1 MTRIQFLVH
10 PLPGSSE
17 QLREKLKK
25 TSDRLNYRRRVGGG
39 SGGALGVSSG
49 VGSSASTS
57 GLNNSSALC
66 DLPVSQIEVG
76 PSHFAFLL
84 NDGRLCRLP
93 FSVISDRLDLS
104 LKAASGSAGNSS
116 ATSNLT
122 ATSSTGQPKGKSSS
136 SASSAVA
143 TSSRQPARTRG
154 RIIRTSSIRGGRGA
168 AAAAA
173 AAAVGSGVI
182 MSSTSS
188 SSSSSRPV
196 PFVPED
202 LVTQAQA
209 VLQGRSRNM
218 IIRELQRTNLDV
230 NLAVNNLL
238 SRDEEDGEDV
248 EDGQDGYVPEDLI
261 SLLDAGMNADHPSV
275 IIDADAMFSE
285 DVFGYSQRSSSSGG
299 STTAPSNNTSSTSA
313 AVRAS
318 GATGLSNRRSGG
330 GTSSTTASADRE
342 DRPSASTLNAERD
355 SIFRWRDRQ
364 YFGPKRWLETALR
377 DPAWQ
382 DKDDESGKKRDTSSA
397 GCPSPLWLGDE
408 LEFWP
413 EKMGKEPLRF
423 FKIVALHSELV
434 AVSTSGQLYHW
445 RWCDLSPFRA
455 DNPTGNHPRT
465 NSLGLTN
472 EKITMISASSIRCSI
487 ATESGKVATFM
498 DESVAHV
505 CSKLEQPAYYHSEFH
520 NEKIISLHT
529 CILYTV
535 VRMESGA
542 LYWWGILP
550 FNQRKKLLDK
560 YSNKKRAM
568 DKLSKGNSSK
578 KSSSNNSVS
587 SSVGGCIPASQFNE
601 ITVGSQ
607 VCLRAAPIYR
617 AGSIA
622 FTVTGGV
629 PKVGSLLCNAW
640 KVTTSCRFKIIQPP
654 KKPKL
659 PELPKEKEKKKED
672 NDTASMPPPPS
683 PASSTCS
690 DGSLTSPAVGSQ
702 RRQKRSA
709 PKEEPEDKVDEE
721 EWHLKDVIFV
731 EDSRNIPVGKVL
743 KVDGPYAAVK
753 FQNNSNKDKDE
764 DNNLLNDNTR
774 LLRKD
779 ELQVVKSGIHPR
791 MPDCF
796 QKTPKCINT
805 NENGSIL
812 ALTVDG
818 QGVHAIVKINDRL
831 SHKLYNLSSGKT
843 EVDSKFLTDT
853 NAFIGLDSNNITFKS
868 TGESEFVSIL
878 TDGNCTVYSLV
889 KDSTPSADSI
899 RDPYWLDLPPI
910 KALGIGTHA
919 LPHVASGKKNEVAVI
934 VMSFTRQILLPKIL
948 QCNYEGV
955 KRIISSLEADP
966 ASINSLETVQ
976 SILEER
982 CDGGRNII
990 HTIVSMCQP
999 TSNKDPD
1006 MDPNSSSTTSS
1017 NSISARLESIESI
1030 ASAVSSRAMNLR
1042 DMMRRATAAATRSIE
1057 AAGGGSGSSAVLG
1070 DAAGGSPPVLDDALP
1085 NLAWPSDSL
1094 EAASGDDDSLLS
1106 LANSSNKSLA
1116 SHQKEPKVVTNENV
1130 ERRANALSILKTIC
1144 GSPVLFPHLESML
1157 SMQDAQGNTPLMASI
1172 ANRAYPAALV
1182 LFDTANK
1189 IANESSNDEATVKKT
1204 LMSMVFPDGA
1214 SPDSSPLHVICC
1226 NDTCSFTWT
1235 GEDHINQDIFEC
1247 RTCGLTD
1254 SLCCCTEC
1262 ARVCHKGHDFKLKRT
1277 SPTAYCD
1284 CWEKCKCRSLIG
1296 GNQEARFEVLGR
1308 LISDTNLVTLPNSRG
1323 ENILLFLVQT
1333 VGRQATEQRQFHPS
1347 RPRKSASRKT
1357 VVSEIEN
1364 DRPEHDLEPPRFCRR
1379 ALEKLLSD
1387 WTAVK
1392 SMIMTGHLPVPNGS
1406 NSFPIYEDQAF
1417 LASQSGTA
1425 LLDKFVHCLIV
1436 KCTGERLDTL
1446 LTSLIRHIQHSDAKS
1461 EAKIVAKR
1469 FVRSVTRVFV
1479 VFNVEMSPAQTKKK
1493 ALQSATQPLQRC
1505 KRVFQALINIAVE
1518 ELCETANALLA
1529 PVRYGVA
1536 RPTAPFNLTSG
1547 SNEFVSAEEIFSV
1560 EPLAPRT
1567 NSNSNGRSRTRSLI
1581 SSDNNNSNLPRASR
1595 RQGSNSGNSNNATNQ
1610 DNFESNEAEDN
1621 EDVGDEGEESMD
1633 QVEAIEGIEE
1643 PSVLENPDGDD
1654 QHSDMMDLDLLAES
1668 ESDSENEQ
1676 ESNAPNNDNQNSDN
1690 VVGSDA
1696 LFSDDE
1702 SADSSHPDDDE
1713 SDAGE
1718 TDEQDGEDLTFVDEQ
1733 LERRTNGTSQ
1743 DERSN
1748 LTPLSMQ
1755 WAIRSRPKGSRSSG
1769 NGSSSGGGFIYIDP
1783 SALRRTNSSSATA
1796 GTTPTPANIEPVTMS
1811 TTASALA
1818 RSFGIVI
1825 RQIADLLTM
1834 LQDYNAIAP
1843 ALARTLEISYQ
1854 ESISLQL
1861 YIEYQMKPNWDW
1873 LMTVLDSTEAQLRF
1887 GSALTDISDPSHPNH
1902 PLHSSPRSSSHG
1914 RSERN
1919 NNIYHASRAAT
1930 QNPEMLNNRRDF
1942 LNYALSLMRA
1952 HNSEHSDSLPVIDV
1966 SALKHIAY
1974 VFDALIYYM
1983 RSGSD
1988 SVEDSNR
1995 FNLDYDENENDEVEE
2010 AAGTSSA
2017 TTTNIEME
2025 SSPSPP
2031 RGDDDET
2038 SNTTGQVTVS
2048 GKERRH
2054 PFFQRSDSTLC
2065 LGCAPPDPFHTCMQE
2080 ALPLADQPQLLQ
2092 PNARREDLFGIP
2104 KQPLNS
2110 SSNNP
2115 LSVLPT
2121 RLGLS
2126 VRNSD
2131 AASAVASNSNN
2142 GSSNSHN
2149 VTNAGNLE
2157 LSTAPFQAGPNAEA
2171 NFERLVQARSG
2182 NASPTAATCDSA
2194 SIKSLDTTAT
2204 TMDLEN
2210 EPQDL
2215 SMGAM
2220 SSASSVTGDTV
2231 ESGSSSSQL
2240 LQQQRFT
2247 SPKKA
2252 FMMREAARE
2261 NLERDKGGSGSS
2273 LLPPE
2278 VLVVSTD
2285 AQTKPEQDGEVTV
2298 ETSRQRVTNLG
2309 VSVPHDILLG
2319 RWRLT
2324 LDLFGRVFIDN
2335 VGIEP
2340 GSIISE
2346 LGGFPHKEEK
2356 FRREMEK
2363 LRNCRTQDFVIS
2375 KIERE
2380 RDQLIVQ
2387 AFKEF
2392 NALYNQ
2398 NQRRSSSSQPPLVV
2412 GRVKVTFQNEPG
2424 EGSGVARSFYTA
2436 LAEALLANKK
2446 LPNLEPAQM
2455 PFNLVQRLRGTR
2467 DNRTERRLAVHKSYT
2482 YKSNRDVR
2490 PLSYD
2495 ARPFYVNGEGGSNE
2509 HLSPHQHQLGDRLYQ
2524 RVQVLR
2530 PSLSSKITGMLLEL
2544 SPAQL
2549 LLLLA
2554 SEDSLR
2560 QRVDEATDI
2569 ILTNTNEQNTQ
2580 GHSGGVAPTTTSGG
2594 SASSSIAGST
2604 TSQQQQQPLNT
2615 VAGSSSSTSTVA
2627 PHENILPELDVFSL
2641 SASSNSST
2649 STPSVVASV
2658 AAGTAAVSNVNTS
2671 SISGVATVKKK
2682 RIPGGTVE
2690 VEDSIEDSEDS
2701 APLFYCPGKRGF
2713 YSPVQGKA
2721 TQERLNAFRNV
2732 GRLMGLCLLQNE
2744 LCPLFLN
2751 RHVIKYILGRTIRFH
2766 DLAFFDPV
2774 IYESLRQLVVDAENK
2789 ETSAQLFSALD
2800 LNFSIDLSPEEG
2812 GGSVELIPN
2821 GREVEV
2827 TANNVYCYVRRYS
2840 YYRMIKCQEKALSN
2854 IKIGLYDVL
2863 PAGAL
2868 DSLTAEDFRLLLNG
2882 VGDINVQTL
2891 ISYTSFNDES
2901 GESQDRLVNF
2911 KRWLWQMVEK
2921 MSPLEKQDLV
2931 YFWTGSPAL
2940 PASEDGFQPMPSIT
2954 IRPAGDSHLPS
2965 ANTCISRLYVPL
2977 YSSKAILK
2985 SKLLLAIKTKNF
2997 GFV

>member
-17 QLREKLKK
+17 QLREKLKR
-25 TSDRLNYRRRVGGG
+25 TSELLSHRRRV
-39 SGGALGVSSG
+39 SGLPPGVSP
-49 VGSSASTS
+49 
-57 GLNNSSALC
+57 ALHEL
-66 DLPVSQIEVG
+66 DVSQIEVA

-84 NDGRLCRLP
+84 TDGRLCRLP

-104 LKAASGSAGNSS
+104 MLKASSGTHATGGGSSCSSASGGASANGSAG
-116 ATSNLT
+116 
-122 ATSSTGQPKGKSSS
+122 STGGGHAPGGQSNNKPKSSS
-136 SASSAVA
+136 VSGSSSSS
-143 TSSRQPARTRG
+143 SSRQPARTRG

-168 AAAAA
+168 AA
-173 AAAVGSGVI
+173 VGGGVI
-182 MSSTSS
+182 MSSSS
-188 SSSSSRPV
+188 SGSSSRPV

-248 EDGQDGYVPEDLI
+248 EEGQDGYVPEDLI

-285 DVFGYSQRSSSSGG
+285 DVFGYSQRS
-299 STTAPSNNTSSTSA
+299 TSA
-313 AVRAS
+313 VGSAPPASSAVRAS
-318 GATGLSNRRSGG
+318 GAGASLSSRRGASSSAANSGG
-330 GTSSTTASADRE
+330 AGEERAI
-342 DRPSASTLNAERD
+342 NAERD
-355 SIFRWRDRQ
+355 SIFRWRERQ

-382 DKDDESGKKRDTSSA
+382 DKDEDGSKKRGESSSA

-413 EKMGKEPLRF
+413 EKNGKEPLRF
-423 FKIVALHSELV
+423 SKIVALHSELV
-434 AVSTSGQLYHW
+434 AVSNGGQLYHW
-445 RWCDLSPFRA
+445 RWCDLSPYRA
-455 DNPTGNHPRT
+455 DNPTGSHPRA
-465 NSLGLTN
+465 SFLGLTN
-472 EKITMISASSIRCSI
+472 EKITMISASNIRCSI
-487 ATESGKVATFM
+487 VTESGKVATFM

-505 CSKLEQPAYYHSEFH
+505 CSKLEQSAYYHSEFN

-542 LYWWGILP
+542 IFWWGILP

-560 YSNKKRAM
+560 YSNKKKTL
-568 DKLSKGNSSK
+568 DKLCKGR
-578 KSSSNNSVS
+578 KSSGS
-587 SSVGGCIPASQFNE
+587 SRSLSSASSNE

-607 VCLRAAPIYR
+607 VCLKTAPMYQ
-617 AGSIA
+617 AGSIG
-622 FTVTGGV
+622 FTVTGSV
-629 PKVGSLLCNAW
+629 PKVGSLLCAAW

-690 DGSLTSPAVGSQ
+690 DSSLSSPAVGT

-731 EDSRNIPVGKVL
+731 EDSRNIPLGKVL

-753 FQNNSNKDKDE
+753 FNAAKDKEDE
-764 DNNLLNDNTR
+764 NNLLNESTR

-779 ELQVVKSGIHPR
+779 DLQVVKSGILPR

-796 QKTPKCINT
+796 QRTPKLINT
-805 NENGSIL
+805 NESGNIL
-812 ALTVDG
+812 AITVDG
-818 QGVHAIVKINDRL
+818 QGVHAIVKTNGRL
-831 SHKLYNLSSGKT
+831 SHKLYNISSGKV

-853 NAFIGLDSNNITFKS
+853 NAFIGLDQNNISFRS

-910 KALGIGTHA
+910 KALGLGTHA
-919 LPHVASGKKNEVAVI
+919 LPHVASGKKNEVAVV
-934 VMSFTRQILLPKIL
+934 VMSFSPQIILPKIL
-948 QCNYEGV
+948 QCNFEGV
-955 KRIISSLEADP
+955 KRVFSALEADP
-966 ASINSLETVQ
+966 SSLDSIETMS

-990 HTIVSMCQP
+990 HTIVSMCMP

-1006 MDPNSSSTTSS
+1006 MDPSGTSSSGG
-1017 NSISARLESIESI
+1017 SISIESI
-1030 ASAVSSRAMNLR
+1030 ATAVSSRAMNLR

-1057 AAGGGSGSSAVLG
+1057 GSNSSSAVLG
-1070 DAAGGSPPVLDDALP
+1070 DASGGGSPPVMEDASLP
-1085 NLAWPSDSL
+1085 NLSWPPDSL
-1094 EAASGDDDSLLS
+1094 EAAASGEEDSLLT
-1106 LANSSNKSLA
+1106 LANSSNKS
-1116 SHQKEPKVVTNENV
+1116 QKESKAPTNESV
-1130 ERRANALSILKTIC
+1130 ERRANALAILKLIC
-1144 GSPVLFPHLESML
+1144 ESSVIFPHLESLL
-1157 SMQDAQGNTPLMASI
+1157 SMQDAQGNTPLMAAI
-1172 ANRAYPAALV
+1172 ASRAYPAALV
-1182 LFDTANK
+1182 LFDAANK
-1189 IANESSNDEATVKKT
+1189 VARESSNDRATIKKT
-1204 LMSMVFPDGA
+1204 LMSMVFPEKA

-1296 GNQEARFEVLGR
+1296 GNQEARFEVMCR

-1357 VVSEIEN
+1357 TFSDLEN

-1392 SMIMTGHLPVPNGS
+1392 SMIMTGHSPAPNI
-1406 NSFPIYEDQAF
+1406 SFPIYEDQAF

-1425 LLDKFVHCLIV
+1425 LLDKFVHCLLV
-1436 KCTGERLDTL
+1436 KCTSEKLDTL
-1446 LTSLIRHIQHSDAKS
+1446 LTTLIRHIQHSEVKS
-1461 EAKIVAKR
+1461 EAKLVVKR

-1479 VFNVEMSPAQTKKK
+1479 VFNVEMSPGQSKKK
-1493 ALQSATQPLQRC
+1493 SLQSATQPLQRC

-1529 PVRYGVA
+1529 PVRFGVA
-1536 RPTAPFNLTSG
+1536 RPTAPFSLSPG

-1560 EPLAPRT
+1560 EPLAPR
-1567 NSNSNGRSRTRSLI
+1567 SRTANPTNRPRSLI
-1581 SSDNNNSNLPRASR
+1581 GSGGNGGGDVGSNLPRSSR
-1595 RQGSNSGNSNNATNQ
+1595 RPGQAPPA
-1610 DNFESNEAEDN
+1610 DAFEPNEAEDN
-1621 EDVGDEGEESMD
+1621 EDGGDEGEESME
-1633 QVEAIEGIEE
+1633 QAEVIEE
-1643 PSVLENPDGDD
+1643 PSALDNPDVDD
-1654 QHSDMMDLDLLAES
+1654 QNSDMMDLDLLAES
-1668 ESDSENEQ
+1668 ESDSDNEHDSRDPSGSNEN
-1676 ESNAPNNDNQNSDN
+1676 PNLDTAG
-1690 VVGSDA
+1690 GSEA

-1702 SADSSHPDDDE
+1702 SADSSHPDEDE

-1733 LERRTNGTSQ
+1733 LERRPNGGSSSG
-1743 DERSN
+1743 ERSN

-1755 WAIRSRPKGSRSSG
+1755 WAIRSRPKGSRSHGAGGTS
-1769 NGSSSGGGFIYIDP
+1769 NNGGGFIYIDP
-1783 SALRRTNSSSATA
+1783 SALRRTSSSNTNA
-1796 GTTPTPANIEPVTMS
+1796 GSPAAPSNIEPVTMS

-1834 LQDYNAIAP
+1834 LQDYTALAP
-1843 ALARTLEISYQ
+1843 ALPRTLDISYQ

-1887 GSALTDISDPSHPNH
+1887 GSALTGISDPSHPHH
-1902 PLHSSPRSSSHG
+1902 PLHSNPRSSSVPG
-1914 RSERN
+1914 STGGSSRSERSAN
-1919 NNIYHASRAAT
+1919 LYHASRAAT
-1930 QNPEMLNNRRDF
+1930 QNPEMLHNRRDF

-1983 RSGSD
+1983 RSGTD
-1988 SVEDSNR
+1988 SVEEPSR
-1995 FNLDYDENENDEVEE
+1995 FNLEYEENESEDIEESGRSAASMEVGGE
-2010 AAGTSSA
+2010 S
-2017 TTTNIEME
+2017 
-2025 SSPSPP
+2025 SSPS
-2031 RGDDDET
+2031 RGGGEEEQDGGSSSN
-2038 SNTTGQVTVS
+2038 SNTIPPNAASSSSSSSQP
-2048 GKERRH
+2048 GKGRRH

-2065 LGCAPPDPFHTCMQE
+2065 LGCAPPDPFAPSMQE
-2080 ALPLADQPQLLQ
+2080 ALPLADQPHLLQ

-2110 SSNNP
+2110 SSNP

-2126 VRNSD
+2126 LRNSD
-2131 AASAVASNSNN
+2131 NTVSSAPGPSGPS
-2142 GSSNSHN
+2142 
-2149 VTNAGNLE
+2149 AGENTLE
-2157 LSTAPFQAGPNAEA
+2157 LSTAPFQAGPSAEA

-2182 NASPTAATCDSA
+2182 NASPTAATCDTA

-2220 SSASSVTGDTV
+2220 SSASSLAGDAI
-2231 ESGSSSSQL
+2231 EPQL
-2240 LQQQRFT
+2240 LQQQQRFT

-2261 NLERDKGGSGSS
+2261 NLERDKSGNNP
-2273 LLPPE
+2273 LPPE

-2285 AQTKPEQDGEVTV
+2285 AQTKPEVDGEVTI

-2380 RDQLIVQ
+2380 REQLIVQ

-2412 GRVKVTFQNEPG
+2412 NRVKVTFQNEPG

-2455 PFNLVQRLRGTR
+2455 PFSLIQRLRGTR
-2467 DNRTERRLAVHKSYT
+2467 DTRTERRLAVHKSYT

-2490 PLSYD
+2490 ALSYD
-2495 ARPFYVNGEGGSNE
+2495 ARPFYVNGEGGGGSNE

-2524 RVQVLR
+2524 RVHVLR
-2530 PSLSSKITGMLLEL
+2530 PSLASKITGMLLEL
-2544 SPAQL
+2544 TPAQL

-2569 ILTNTNEQNTQ
+2569 ILANTNEQNIQ
-2580 GHSGGVAPTTTSGG
+2580 GAQSGSGSSSGPPPPPPPPTASSQQPLSNTSGG
-2594 SASSSIAGST
+2594 PSASLSAT
-2604 TSQQQQQPLNT
+2604 HDNL
-2615 VAGSSSSTSTVA
+2615 
-2627 PHENILPELDVFSL
+2627 LPELDVFSL
-2641 SASSNSST
+2641 SASGSSGSSASSLPGSSSAANSGPPSAAAAAAAASTLPTSNSS
-2649 STPSVVASV
+2649 
-2658 AAGTAAVSNVNTS
+2658 
-2671 SISGVATVKKK
+2671 KKK
-2682 RIPGGTVE
+2682 RTTPGVGTSSASGE
-2690 VEDSIEDSEDS
+2690 VEDSIEETEDN

-2721 TQERLNAFRNV
+2721 TPERLNAFRNV

-2744 LCPLFLN
+2744 LCPLFCN

-2812 GGSVELIPN
+2812 GGSLELIPN

-2827 TANNVYCYVRRYS
+2827 TPNNVYCYVRRYS
-2840 YYRMIKCQEKALSN
+2840 YYRMIKCQEKALSS

-2863 PAGAL
+2863 PPGSL